1 MKQRFVK
8 FCFVNL
14 FLLFAATGI
23 LHAAEGFSLRYIAN
37 HQNLPEALRQINLVV
52 EKPINFQTLLR
63 YWRDFDFRDVYL
75 RTGFELSQQY
85 GFDSSSGFG
94 GSQYSYK
101 KFDTDLLLLEE
112 RRTRSQ
118 IEIENFHF
126 RFSIGDYDYLIGRQ
140 PISLG
145 TSHFVSVL
153 DVIAPFYPG
162 YLDSS
167 YKPGV
172 DALRIRTYSGMVG
185 VIELIAVAAKD
196 MDKSSLIARYRNNFS
211 DIDVE
216 LIAGQFRKRK
226 LLGIGW
232 EGERYKINFWGE
244 AAVFSR
250 LNNVDPMLGGFS
262 DEAAFSVITGI
273 EKELGKDWRGGLAWM
288 HQDLG
293 AAKTSDLSSV
303 YASLPVQQGWM
314 QLAGKNYLLANA
326 SKRMGPLAD
335 FSINGILNA
344 DDNSTLWQPVVN
356 ISTSNESD
364 ISFYAW
370 LKTGDYPEVQ
380 ARQNFKLSSE
390 FGSFSSGAGF
400 IYRRFF

>member
-1 MKQRFVK
+1 MRSRFIV
-8 FCFVNL
+8 VILAIL
-14 FLLFAATGI
+14 FFYIAPNCQLN
-23 LHAAEGFSLRYIAN
+23 AAEGFALRYIAN
-37 HQNLPEALRQINLVV
+37 HQNLPDAIRKINPVA
-52 EKPINFQTLLR
+52 ERPFNFQTLLR
-63 YWRDFDFRDVYL
+63 YWRDFDYRDVYL
-75 RTGFELSQQY
+75 RTGFELNQLY
-85 GFDSSSGFG
+85 GLDSSSGFDE
-94 GSQYSYK
+94 SQFSYK
-101 KFDTDLLLLEE
+101 KFDTDLLLLEKG
-112 RRTRSQ
+112 RTRSQ

-126 RFSIGDYDYLIGRQ
+126 RFSIGEFDYLIGRQ
-140 PISLG
+140 PVSLG

-185 VIELIAVAAKD
+185 VIELIAVAAND

-216 LIAGQFRKRK
+216 LVGGQFKKRK
-226 LLGIGW
+226 MLGIGW

-250 LNNVDPMLGGFS
+250 LSNVDPELGGFS
-262 DEAAFSVITGI
+262 DEAAFSAIAGV

-293 AAKTSDLSSV
+293 AKNTSDLSSV
-303 YASLPVQQGWM
+303 YNSLPVRQGWM
-314 QLAGKNYLLANA
+314 QLAGKSYLLVNA
-326 SKRMGPLAD
+326 RKRMGPLAD

-344 DDNSTLWQPVVN
+344 DDHSTVWQPVVN
-356 ISTSNESD
+356 VSTGNESD

-370 LKTGDYPEVQ
+370 LKTGEYPEAQ
-380 ARQNFKLSSE
+380 GFKNLRLNSE
-390 FGSFSSGAGF
+390 FGSFSTGAGF

>member
-1 MKQRFVK
+1 MRLQV
-8 FCFVNL
+8 VVL
-14 FLLFAATGI
+14 IFLLFFCVYSEPSLRAS
-23 LHAAEGFSLRYIAN
+23 EGFALRYIAN
-37 HQNLPEALRQINLVV
+37 HQNLPHAMRQINPAV
-52 EKPINFQTLLR
+52 EKPLNFQTLLR
-63 YWRDFDFRDVYL
+63 YWRDYDFRDVYL
-75 RTGFELSQQY
+75 RTGFELSQLY
-85 GFDSSSGFG
+85 GLDSSSGFSS
-94 GSQYSYK
+94 SQFGYK
-101 KFDTDLLLLEE
+101 KFDTDLLLFEE
-112 RRTRSQ
+112 GRTSSQ

-153 DVIAPFYPG
+153 DVVAPFYPG

-172 DALRIRTYSGMVG
+172 DAIRIRTYSGMVG

-196 MDKSSLIARYRNNFS
+196 MDKSSIIARYRNNFS

-250 LNNVDPMLGGFS
+250 LSDVDGKFGGFS
-262 DEAAFSVITGI
+262 DETAFSMITGF

-293 AAKTSDLSSV
+293 AKKTSDLTSV
-303 YASLPVQQGWM
+303 YASLPVKQGWM
-314 QLAGKNYLLANA
+314 QLAGKNYLLVNA
-326 SKRMGPLAD
+326 SRRMGPLAD
-335 FSINGILNA
+335 FSINGILNTN
-344 DDNSTLWQPVVN
+344 DNSTVWQPVVN
-356 ISTSNESD
+356 ISTGNESD

-370 LKTGDYPEVQ
+370 LKTGDYPEIQ
-380 ARQNFKLSSE
+380 GAQRFKLNSE
-390 FGSFSSGAGF
+390 FGSFSTGAGF
-400 IYRRFF
+400 IYRCFF